1 MQWIALRDR
10 EPEPDSIVV
19 FRNCYNSYSVGP
31 ACRLGKVNTD
41 DGLQFFACGLDYVT
55 HWFPLPEFKEET

>member
-41 DGLQFFACGLDYVT
+41 DGLQFFRLWAGLCDTLV
-55 HWFPLPEFKEET
+55 PAPGI